1 MRKTFAVILSIV
13 LILGVLPLP
22 GFAEETSDIPEGY
35 TPIYTKDDLDNI
47 RLNMTGKYILMND
60 IVFTDD
66 DYANGG
72 DFYNSGKGWVPIGTG
87 DVPFK
92 GTLNGNNH
100 RITGIYINVPN
111 ENDIGLFG
119 VVNNDAIIQN
129 LTLNEVNITAK
140 MNAGG
145 IAGYSSAVIQN
156 CSVTGSIHTND
167 NNSGGIVGYAI
178 HSTITESWFNG
189 NVTAN
194 GENAGGVT
202 GTSVYTTISKCQSY
216 GYISSTLNAGG
227 ITGYL
232 NTPGAIS
239 SYFSSAIGGT
249 ANYEMCVNGA
259 SVFGKNAGGI
269 IGKNYLG
276 FYWTY
281 KPYSSSPNTAY
292 YKDFTSSYATIENCY
307 NYGDIKGE
315 ENAAGILGYHIYSSA
330 SYCDDYQIKSVT
342 TINSCYNVGSIS
354 LSVLPEGDETV
365 KTTGGVV
372 CGTGKKL
379 TCSQYCYYL
388 DQVLQGT
395 DNDFGTAKSS
405 DQLVKRSTYTDWDF
419 DTIWSV
425 DKYAEYPYPT
435 LTQLVIP
442 SFSTPCLHENT
453 ERQNASA
460 ATCTEAG
467 YTGDLVCLDCGET
480 IEDGTVINALGHD
493 FINHPA
499 QAATCVAIGW
509 NAYQTCSRC
518 DYTSYEE
525 SAVDPDNHV
534 NTENVPETF
543 STCVTPGYT
552 AGVYCNDCKQYI
564 SGHTEKALADHK
576 WNNGETLREATC
588 NQKGLVKYTC
598 TVAGCGETK
607 TVETGLAPD
616 NHNYVSVVTAPT
628 CTAQGYTTYTCA
640 RCDHTYKANYTAALG
655 HSYTKTVTPATCT
668 AAGYTTYSCVRGDHT
683 YTSDYT
689 DPIPHVDNNG
699 DGKCDYGCGAVLV
712 TDSPSGGSNAC
723 AYCGKVHPNTFFGRL
738 TAFFHSI
745 FYVFARIF
753 GVK

>member
-1 MRKTFAVILSIV
+1 MKKLFAIMLSV
-13 LILGVLPLP
+13 VMVFGVLPII
-22 GFAEETSDIPEGY
+22 GFAEETTEIPEGY

-47 RLNMTGKYILMND
+47 RLDMSGKYILMND
-60 IVFTDD
+60 IVFTDE
-66 DYANGG
+66 DYAPGG
-72 DFYNSGKGWVPIGTG
+72 DFYNSGKGWSPIGTK
-87 DVPFK
+87 DIPFM
-92 GTLNGNNH
+92 GTFNGNNH
-100 RITGIYINVPN
+100 VISNLFINVPG

-119 VVNNDAIIQN
+119 VVYYNALIENTSLKDA
-129 LTLNEVNITAK
+129 VITAN
-140 MNAGG
+140 MNAGS
-145 IAGYSSAVIQN
+145 IAGYSCAVIQN
-156 CSVTGSIHTND
+156 CSATGIIHTIN
-167 NNSGGIVGYAI
+167 NNSGGLVGYAD
-178 HSTITESWFNG
+178 HSTISECWFNG
-189 NVTAN
+189 SVTTS
-194 GENAGGVT
+194 GENAGGIT
-202 GTSVYTTISKCQSY
+202 GTSVDVTVSKCQSY
-216 GYISSTLNAGG
+216 GQISSTLNAGG
-227 ITGYL
+227 ITGFV
-232 NTPGAIS
+232 NTPGSITT
-239 SYFSSAIGGT
+239 YFGGSSAQT
-249 ANYEMCVNGA
+249 AKYEMCLNGA
-259 SVFGKNAGGI
+259 VVSGKNAGGI

-276 FYWTY
+276 FHWVY

-292 YKDFTSSYATIENCY
+292 YKDFFSSYTIIENCY
-307 NYGDIKGE
+307 NYGAITGE

-330 SYCDDYQIKSVT
+330 SYCDDYQIKSIT
-342 TINSCYNVGSIS
+342 TINSCYSVGPIS
-354 LSVLPEGDETV
+354 SSDLPEGDETV
-365 KTTGGVV
+365 QATSGIV

-379 TCSQYCYYL
+379 NCSQYCYYL
-388 DQVLQGT
+388 EEGVNGT
-395 DNDFGTAKSS
+395 SNDFGTAKSS

-435 LTQLVIP
+435 LIQLVIP
-442 SFSTPCLHENT
+442 SFSTPCPHENT
-453 ERQNASA
+453 EIQNASI
-460 ATCTEAG
+460 ATCTEDG

-480 IEDGTVINALGHD
+480 VEAGTVITALGHD
-493 FINHPA
+493 YINHPA

-607 TVETGLAPD
+607 TVETGLAPN
-616 NHNYVSVVTAPT
+616 NHNYVSVTTAPT
-628 CTAQGYTTYTCA
+628 CTAQGYTTYTCT
-640 RCDHTYKANYTAALG
+640 RCDNTYKANYVAALG
-655 HSYTKTVTPATCT
+655 HSYTKTVTPATCV
-668 AAGYTTYSCVRGDHT
+668 AAGYTTYICVRGDHT
-683 YTSDYT
+683 YTADYI

-699 DGKCDYGCGAVLV
+699 DGRCDYGCGAVLV

-738 TAFFHSI
+738 TAFFHNI